1 MKASVAWKVG
11 TVYEGI
17 AESGFRLVTA
27 AHPPAGEPQR
37 GPLPIELVLI
47 AAGSCTA
54 MDVVGILTKM
64 RQPFTGLTVEVDAD
78 RREEH
83 PKIFTAI
90 RLHYTVRGRGL
101 DRSQVERAIQLSQ
114 ERYCSVA
121 AMLRPAV
128 PLSYTWDIQEDS
140 PEMVRRA
147 A

>member
-11 TVYEGI
+11 TMYESVS
-17 AESGFRLVTA
+17 ESGFSVITA
-27 AHPPAGEPQR
+27 ARSPEGERQR
-37 GPLPIELVLI
+37 GPLPLELVLI

-64 RQPFTGLTVEVDAD
+64 RQPFTRVRVDVDAD
-78 RREEH
+78 RRDEH

-90 RLHYTVRGRGL
+90 RLHYTVSGRGL

-121 AMLRPAV
+121 AMLRPTV

-140 PEMVRRA
+140 PELVRRA

>member
-11 TVYEGI
+11 TVYEGVS
-17 AESGFRLVTA
+17 ESGFSVVTA
-27 AHPPAGEPQR
+27 ARSPEGERQR
-37 GPLPIELVLI
+37 GPLPLELVLI
-47 AAGSCTA
+47 GVGSCTA

-90 RLHYTVRGRGL
+90 RLHYTLRGRGL
-101 DRSQVERAIQLSQ
+101 DRAQVERAIQLSQ

-121 AMLRPAV
+121 AMLRPTV
-128 PLSYTWDIQEDS
+128 PLTYTWEIKEDVES
-140 PEMVRRA
+140 VQKA